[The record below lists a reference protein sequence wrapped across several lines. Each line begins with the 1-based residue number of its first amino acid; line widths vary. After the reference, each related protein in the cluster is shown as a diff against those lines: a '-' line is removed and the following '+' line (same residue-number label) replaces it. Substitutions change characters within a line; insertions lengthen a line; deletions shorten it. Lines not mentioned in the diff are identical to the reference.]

1 MRRVIGASGWRFMV
15 TAGALAKGEFGCFS
29 SFYSSTATSSF
40 VMMQRA
46 HRSQRRERPPLRHQ
60 KRPRQDESHQRRSHH
75 EDGRKAA
82 KPLGRQKGGLPG
94 QQTADGGARGS
105 DAGRRHNEA
114 VTPETQLTEKVS
126 ATTAGRF
133 SHRHGG
139 FVQKV
144 LERGA
149 GRVVT
154 GGARPRRKQEEVEP
168 RVSLAAFERL
178 LKVHVAMRNNYE
190 CLQRNHQVVKSFSM
204 ACAEALLHLG
214 LARCRAGKNEGKR
227 EGTTSDIIVN
237 ICNESS
243 AKGEEVS
250 SAPPP
255 LLLSA
260 DTPLYTTPISFPP
273 PPVEALLH
281 MTGSSK
287 CRKDGDSGELLLAAM
302 EVVDGTNVEGL
313 VEDSETVTKGRA
325 HDTDPTVSWGA
336 NPPGVESL
344 LACLQGVP
352 MTDIIKLMETV
363 AYFKWIKDE
372 EVLEWK
378 KGSAVEQLRRE
389 ISALYAATTKK
400 KETTS
405 TPDVSDEANEA
416 LCVVEHTSKTLLNR
430 ISRVDCVATAAASFA
445 TTDSYVHVI
454 DLMLNVLMRVCL
466 WKWPRMSC
474 VDQMSVVLIAT
485 FPWFSRDLS
494 VEAASWMTYYHLL
507 AISDKDVNMNHYRLF
522 LYMQRI
528 RRLCWP
534 SVQDLS
540 SNIVRKLFFLRETSD
555 STGNAEKDSNN
566 DTREMQHE
574 EPEEAET
581 DAKLI
586 PSLKDVACILYG
598 SQEKQRA
605 AYECLLVWLKQS
617 DQFDL
622 RLASPNGRYVGA
634 IGIAIVDIDRFAME
648 RFGSEILKGEW
659 VLLRV
664 SGKNVPALK
673 RVTQCTQ
680 TPYALT
686 RLFFC
691 GYHNPL
697 SHIWHGIH
705 AARRDLLW
713 SAWLR
718 SVARPMVEA
727 ILPGSASREDKGG
740 EVCASQFIEPL
751 LASLISDVVF
761 QRLITQ
767 LVILSLNKMSAAVN
781 MQPFDIMCVRLIETV
796 YTGALVLYCVSLNK
810 SAVDAPPEATPGAT
824 KNKSPVEGNA
834 PEQQQT
840 PASVA
845 IRRAFREVISAMV
858 RILSAEHVP
867 LVHRLLDALFGV
879 WINDTAR
886 ETPLDGIRKEIST
899 ICDEKT
905 YNMLNEWLNRRANLL
920 LVKVALLE
928 DPLLRSWQQAVQEVD
943 AGLPTTLPTL
953 MECFVGLLGL
963 LEKRGHPI
971 LNTEQKK
978 QQQSA
983 VDEAMAVGNAA
994 GSCATVFTLPELEVI
1009 LTVFSRAILYRVST
1023 LKTLGLTSISQEFAA
1038 LMTSLNGDGGD
1049 NRDGG
1054 SSSNNNTNN
1063 NTNNNN
1069 NNMSSSSGS
1078 GNTNRN
1084 NMEGR
1089 NTATSA
1095 STAVTACTTTA
1106 TPMLAADHV
1115 MLLEKIL
1122 SAEVESKAD
1131 GLTWGS
1137 LLEAILLHLAP
1148 YGILESS
1155 YNASSNSEA
1164 AGTSGNVAPVKKLE
1178 EDMQVCHHKRLVS
1191 SVVLFRCYVFAT
1203 THDGGWAD
1211 ATLLPQISEQETDV
1225 SHASDSGDVA
1235 VSHGQSAQLRE
1246 ITWLLLEV
1254 FVKNWARNSKNT
1266 NTKRKTAAGDAGT
1279 TEKAEGTM
1287 RQGQFEY
1294 ILACHALVV
1303 YMRLA
1308 PLFSTRSLSLQEAYE
1323 QFLHS
1328 AEHTT
1333 TTFGG
1338 NQYNGCDLLFLW
1350 LAASANALGVHF
1362 SPAQNYNWSTVGGVT
1377 KLGSG
1382 SMKTTASLGEGTMR
1396 LIQILAPYVQSET
1409 LRMNPRVKFLVNII
1423 VAIHTFGKLGIHMDT
1438 GGLNMDQLLLRT
1450 SSDRRLLHRHL
1461 NLFLVGCS
1469 ALPSTRH
1476 ALLNVASFLREARCL
1491 LSAAEIDRALVA
1503 VALSANAFAKNH
1515 EAQADL
1521 QQNGDL
1527 MDVTHS
1533 TAPTMRVPPTQLRH
1547 AWNALTRSVL
1557 ERAEGMPTSVFV
1569 RGVQCAG
1576 AVACVDTILCQ
1587 QLLSF
1592 LVEFRRDE
1600 LSLLDWT
1607 AILHTARQSF
1617 ESRRIFEEYLQEPLT
1632 LLLLSMSKENGRGNA
1647 LESQHVISS
1656 GKRLVD
1662 DLSLFVEALPELF
1675 TGDAEFWG
1683 LVRTALKVQWI
1694 AQFNAASSSE
1704 QHQQQLTLCL
1714 QDLAR
1719 SYEWAVRTAGH
1730 HELGAIPIV

>member
-1 MRRVIGASGWRFMV
+1 
-15 TAGALAKGEFGCFS
+15 
-29 SFYSSTATSSF
+29 
-40 VMMQRA
+40 
-46 HRSQRRERPPLRHQ
+46 
-60 KRPRQDESHQRRSHH
+60 
-75 EDGRKAA
+75 
-82 KPLGRQKGGLPG
+82 
-94 QQTADGGARGS
+94 
-105 DAGRRHNEA
+105 
-114 VTPETQLTEKVS
+114 
-126 ATTAGRF
+126 
-133 SHRHGG
+133 
-139 FVQKV
+139 
-144 LERGA
+144 
-149 GRVVT
+149 
-154 GGARPRRKQEEVEP
+154 
-168 RVSLAAFERL
+168 
-178 LKVHVAMRNNYE
+178 MRNNYE
-190 CLQRNHQVVKSFSM
+190 CLQRNYQFVKSFSM
-204 ACAEALLHLG
+204 ACAEALLQLG
-214 LARCRAGKNEGKR
+214 LVRCRAGRNEGRR
-227 EGTTSDIIVN
+227 EGNTSDIIVN
-237 ICNESS
+237 ICNEFS
-243 AKGEEVS
+243 AKGDEVS
-250 SAPPP
+250 SSPPPPPPP
-255 LLLSA
+255 LFLSA
-260 DTPLYTTPISFPP
+260 DTPLYTTPIRFPP

-287 CRKDGDSGELLLAAM
+287 HRKDGDSGELLLATM
-302 EVVDGTNVEGL
+302 EVVDGTNTEGL
-313 VEDSETVTKGRA
+313 VAESETATKDCA
-325 HDTDPTVSWGA
+325 HDTDPTFSWSA
-336 NPPGVESL
+336 ISPDVESL

-352 MTDIIKLMETV
+352 MMDIIKLIETV
-363 AYFKWIKDE
+363 TYFKWVKDE

-389 ISALYAATTKK
+389 IFAFHAATMKK
-400 KETTS
+400 KEMAS
-405 TPDVSDEANEA
+405 TLDASDEANEA
-416 LCVVEHTSKTLLNR
+416 LCVVEHTSKTVLDR
-430 ISRVDCVATAAASFA
+430 ISCVDCVGTAAASSA

-454 DLMLNVLMRVCL
+454 DLMLNVLMRLCL

-474 VDQMSVVLIAT
+474 MDQMSVVLIAT
-485 FPWFSRDLS
+485 FPWFSCDLS

-540 SNIVRKLFFLRETSD
+540 SNIVRKLFLRETLD

-566 DTREMQHE
+566 DTREVQHE
-574 EPEEAET
+574 EPEVAET

-598 SQEKQRA
+598 SKEKQRV

-622 RLASPNGRYVGA
+622 RLASPNGRHVSA
-634 IGIAIVDIDRFAME
+634 IGIAIADIDRFATE
-648 RFGSEILKGEW
+648 RFGNEILKGEW

-664 SGKNVPALK
+664 SGKNAPALK
-673 RVTQCTQ
+673 RLTQCTEK
-680 TPYALT
+680 PYALT

-705 AARRDLLW
+705 ASRQDLLW

-718 SVARPMVEA
+718 SVARPLVEA
-727 ILPGSASREDKGG
+727 ILPGSVNKEDKGG
-740 EVCASQFIEPL
+740 EESASQFIEPL
-751 LASLISDVVF
+751 LASVIPDVVF

-767 LVILSLNKMSAAVN
+767 LVILSLKKMSAAGN
-781 MQPFDIMCVRLIETV
+781 THPSDIMCVRLIETV
-796 YTGALVLYCVSLNK
+796 YTGALVLHCISLNK
-810 SAVDAPPEATPGAT
+810 SAVDAPPEVTPGANT
-824 KNKSPVEGNA
+824 NKSPVEGNA
-834 PEQQQT
+834 AEKQQT
-840 PASVA
+840 PAAVA

-858 RILSAEHVP
+858 RRLSAEHVP

-886 ETPLDGIRKEIST
+886 ETPLDGIRREIST
-899 ICDEKT
+899 ICDEESYK
-905 YNMLNEWLNRRANLL
+905 MLNGWLNRRATLL
-920 LVKVALLE
+920 LVKVAPLE
-928 DPLLRSWQQAVQEVD
+928 DPLLRSWQQAAQEAD

-953 MECFVGLLGL
+953 LECFGGLLGL
-963 LEKRGHPI
+963 LEKRGHPL
-971 LNTEQKK
+971 LNTEQK
-978 QQQSA
+978 QQPT
-983 VDEAMAVGNAA
+983 VDEAMAVGNAV
-994 GSCATVFTLPELEVI
+994 GSCVTVLTLPELEVI
-1009 LTVFSRAILYRVST
+1009 LTVFSRAIIYRVPT

-1038 LMTSLNGDGGD
+1038 LMTSLNGDGGES
-1049 NRDGG
+1049 RDGG

-1063 NTNNNN
+1063 NTNN
-1069 NNMSSSSGS
+1069 MSTSSSSSSGS
-1078 GNTNRN
+1078 NNRK
-1084 NMEGR
+1084 NMEGQT
-1089 NTATSA
+1089 TATTATTA
-1095 STAVTACTTTA
+1095 STADTANTIPMITA
-1106 TPMLAADHV
+1106 DRV

-1122 SAEVESKAD
+1122 LAEVESKAD

-1148 YGILESS
+1148 YSILESS

-1164 AGTSGNVAPVKKLE
+1164 AVSSGHAAPVKKLE
-1178 EDMQVCHHKRLVS
+1178 EDMQVSRHKRFVS
-1191 SVVLFRCYVFAT
+1191 SAVLFRCYVFAT
-1203 THDGGWAD
+1203 AHDGGWTD
-1211 ATLLPQISEQETDV
+1211 ATLMRQLSEQETDV

-1235 VSHGQSAQLRE
+1235 VSHGQNAQLRE

-1254 FVKNWARNSKNT
+1254 FVKNWAGNLKNT
-1266 NTKRKTAAGDAGT
+1266 DTKRKTAAGDAGA
-1279 TEKAEGTM
+1279 TEKAEGVM
-1287 RQGQFEY
+1287 RQEQFEY

-1308 PLFSTRSLSLQEAYE
+1308 PSFSTRSLSLQEAYE
-1323 QFLHS
+1323 QFLRS
-1328 AEHTT
+1328 AEHMTT
-1333 TTFGG
+1333 TYGG

-1362 SPAQNYNWSTVGGVT
+1362 SPPQTYNWSTVGGVT
-1377 KLGSG
+1377 KLESG
-1382 SMKTTASLGEGTMR
+1382 SMTTSASLAEGTIR
-1396 LIQILAPYVQSET
+1396 LIHILAPYVQSET
-1409 LRMNPRVKFLVNII
+1409 LRMNPRAKFLVNII

-1461 NLFLVGCS
+1461 NIFLVGCS

-1476 ALLNVASFLREARCL
+1476 ALLNVASFLREVRCL

-1521 QQNGDL
+1521 QQNGGL
-1527 MDVTHS
+1527 LDVTHS

-1547 AWNALTRSVL
+1547 AWSALTRCVL
-1557 ERAEGMPTSVFV
+1557 ERAAEMPTTVFV

-1576 AVACVDTILCQ
+1576 AVACVDTIVCQ

-1592 LVEFRRDE
+1592 LVEFRQDE

-1617 ESRRIFEEYLQEPLT
+1617 ESRRVFEEYLQEPLT
-1632 LLLLSMSKENGRGNA
+1632 MLLLSMSKESGGRNA
-1647 LESQHVISS
+1647 LESQHAIPS

-1683 LVRTALKVQWI
+1683 LVRSALGVQWI

-1704 QHQQQLTLCL
+1704 QQQQLTLCL
-1714 QDLAR
+1714 KDLTR

-1730 HELGAIPIV
+1730 HELSAIPIV